1 MGLSERR
8 AQAIRDYL
16 AKSEIPPEI
25 MTAKGFGKSSP
36 RVKATSP
43 EAREKNRRVE
53 IAIVGTVIKYVEG
66 SASVRFAL
74 PSRMV
79 QYLRCKTDQPAG

>member
-43 EAREKNRRVE
+43 EAR
-53 IAIVGTVIKYVEG
+53 
-66 SASVRFAL
+66 
-74 PSRMV
+74 
-79 QYLRCKTDQPAG
+79 